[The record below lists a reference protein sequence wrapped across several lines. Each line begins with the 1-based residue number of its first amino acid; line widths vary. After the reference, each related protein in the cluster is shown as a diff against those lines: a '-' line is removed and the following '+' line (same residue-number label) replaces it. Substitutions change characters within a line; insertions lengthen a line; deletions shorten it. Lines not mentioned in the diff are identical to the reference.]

1 MIFTDMHAFKT
12 LIKLVLVLAA
22 GFLITACGSDGS
34 NSTVEVVKPKK
45 KTVVMVFGDS
55 TSQGYGIEMLGTYY
69 ENVSPGTIWV
79 DLLRNRLQ
87 SENVGEFASV
97 SVINASLGSEF
108 TSQAID
114 RLPTLLA
121 VFKPTHVILAHGTND
136 AGSGFPNSYI
146 SGNFSTMISMVKKS
160 GAKPLLADVTFTR
173 YGTDYANAY
182 SQMVF
187 NTALVTGATYIPILN
202 GIQGNPAYYLS
213 DGFHQNEAAQPIMM
227 NNVWNKLI
235 PLFE

>member
-1 MIFTDMHAFKT
+1 MRAFKT
-12 LIKLVLVLAA
+12 LFKLVLVLAV
-22 GFLITACGSDGS
+22 GFLMAACGSDSSGG
-34 NSTVEVVKPKK
+34 TTTVVKPKK
-45 KTVVMVFGDS
+45 NTVVMVFGDS

-79 DLLRNRLQ
+79 DLLRNRLI

-97 SVINASLGSEF
+97 TVINASLGSEF

-136 AGSGFPNSYI
+136 AGSGYPNSYI
-146 SGNFSTMISMVKKS
+146 SGNFSTMISMVKNS

-202 GIQGNPAYYLS
+202 GIQGNPSYYLS

-227 NNVWNKLI
+227 NNVWDKLI
-235 PLFE
+235 PLFQ

>member
-1 MIFTDMHAFKT
+1 MRALKNLLKLF
-12 LIKLVLVLAA
+12 LVLTAS
-22 GFLITACGSDGS
+22 FLIAACGSDGGS
-34 NSTVEVVKPKK
+34 SDSATLVKPKK
-45 KTVVMVFGDS
+45 NTVVMVFGDS

-69 ENVSPGTIWV
+69 ENVAPGTIWV

-97 SVINASLGSEF
+97 TVINASLGSEF

-136 AGSGFPNSYI
+136 AGSGYPNSYI
-146 SGNFSTMISMVKKS
+146 SGNFSTMISMVKNS

-227 NNVWNKLI
+227 NNAWNKLI
-235 PLFE
+235 PTFD

>member
-1 MIFTDMHAFKT
+1 MRVLKT
-12 LIKLVLVLAA
+12 LFKLVLVFAA
-22 GFLITACGSDGS
+22 SFLIAACGSDGGS
-34 NSTVEVVKPKK
+34 SGSAELVKPKK
-45 KTVVMVFGDS
+45 NTVVMVFGDS

-69 ENVSPGTIWV
+69 ENVAPGTIWP
-79 DLLRNRLQ
+79 DLLRARL
-87 SENVGEFASV
+87 SNENVGEFASV
-97 SVINASLGSEF
+97 TVINASMGSEF

-136 AGSGFPNSYI
+136 AGSGYPNSYI

>member
-1 MIFTDMHAFKT
+1 MHAFKT
-12 LIKLVLVLAA
+12 LFKLVIVLATS
-22 GFLITACGSDGS
+22 FLMAACGSEGGGGS
-34 NSTVEVVKPKK
+34 SVDVVKPKK
-45 KTVVMVFGDS
+45 NTVVLVFGDS

-69 ENVSPGTIWV
+69 EHVTPGTMYP
-79 DLLRNRLQ
+79 DLLRNRLI

-97 SVINASLGSEF
+97 SVVNASLGSEF

-121 VFKPTHVILAHGTND
+121 AFKPTHVILAHGTND

-146 SGNFSTMISMVKKS
+146 SGNFSTMISMVKNS
-160 GAKPLLADVTFTR
+160 GAKALLADVTFTR

-202 GIQGNPAYYLS
+202 GIQGNPAYYLT

-227 NNVWNKLI
+227 DNVWNKLI

>member
-1 MIFTDMHAFKT
+1 MRVLKT
-12 LIKLVLVLAA
+12 LLKLVLVFAA
-22 GFLITACGSDGS
+22 SFLIAACGSDGGGS
-34 NSTVEVVKPKK
+34 DSATLVKPKK
-45 KTVVMVFGDS
+45 TTVVMVFGDS

-69 ENVSPGTIWV
+69 ENVAPGTIWV

-97 SVINASLGSEF
+97 TVINASLGSEF
-108 TSQAID
+108 TSQALD

-136 AGSGFPNSYI
+136 AGSGYPNSYI
-146 SGNFSTMISMVKKS
+146 SGNFSTMISMVKNS